1 MLRRFRREEG
11 FGLIEM
17 MIALTILAIA
27 TTSLVSVFISG
38 HLTLRRA
45 SQADSATVLADK
57 LLERFRAEQFDDIGL
72 SSGLLAG
79 VDSTYANDPND
90 PNGSVLGTQ
99 LPGFG
104 NITDANW
111 QDGANSNASA
121 SSCAGISSDGP
132 SVSVTCVPSRVIPD
146 ANRSSEKSP
155 DGRSYR
161 IDTYVTWACANPATE
176 TLSGSTGS
184 PTCTDS
190 SGTVPLAQVKVVTI
204 VVRDNS
210 SAAALAGA
218 PLYRSS
224 TVFDRLGGSVTCS
237 GLPCGGGIPTAT
249 VTPTGTQSTS
259 TIQTTTGSAPA
270 APAGIVLA
278 NGGGTGNTYI
288 DLGNVTSLN
297 FDVSLGSTSLAS
309 DTITLTVTDGST
321 TIQQTAAATQGAGI
335 VHFLN
340 LNGQALADG
349 TINVIAAAS
358 NTNGSSSGTG
368 IQPIK
373 DTSTPAAPTS
383 ITLTNG
389 QGQGSNYINNA
400 TKAAVGL
407 SVTVG
412 STSKSTDTVSV
423 RISDGSNSTNAA
435 TANGVAGGGT
445 VAMPSINASSI
456 NDGSDTAS
464 ATVTNAAGNTSPA
477 ANLSIGKDTVAPT
490 ATITL
495 AGASPVSSG
504 PVTWTVTFN
513 DTVYNVVAGN
523 FTLVKVGL
531 GGTPAITSV
540 SGSGTTWSVT
550 ASATCCGTLGLNL
563 TTAGSLQD
571 KAGNAITSL
580 PVTGAVYTVDTAPTI
595 TSLQLVNGSGNT
607 AGKIEKGDQIKV
619 TFSKA
624 MDTTS
629 FCNGWSGTT
638 INGNGQVV
646 LTITDGT
653 GGTNDKV
660 TVTTA
665 SGCTFS
671 FGTADLGSN
680 AYISGGGAT
689 FSGSGGNASS
699 IAWTSG
705 TNTLTITLG
714 TKSGAGTVA
723 TVASSNAVYTPSAAI
738 ADTYGVAVS
747 GTGSTGLR
755 QNF

>member
-1 MLRRFRREEG
+1 MLRRLRDQEG

-27 TTSLVSVFISG
+27 TTSLVSVFIAG

-111 QDGANSNASA
+111 HDAANSNASA

-146 ANRSSEKSP
+146 VNRPSEKAP

-184 PTCTDS
+184 PSC
-190 SGTVPLAQVKVVTI
+190 SGVALAQVKVVTI
-204 VVRDNS
+204 VVRDDS

-259 TIQTTTGSAPA
+259 TTQTTTGSVPA
-270 APAGIVLA
+270 APSGITLA

-297 FDVSLGSTSLAS
+297 FDVSLPSSSLAS

-321 TIQQTAAATQGAGI
+321 TIQQTAAATQGAGL

-340 LNGQALADG
+340 INGQALADG
-349 TINVIAAAS
+349 AISVIATAS
-358 NTNGSSSGTG
+358 NTNGSSSGTS
-368 IQPIK
+368 IQPTK
-373 DTSTPAAPTS
+373 DTSTPAAPTG

-389 QGQGSNYINNA
+389 QGQGSNYVNSS
-400 TKAAVGL
+400 TKTAVGL
-407 SVTVG
+407 SVALG
-412 STSKSTDTVSV
+412 ATSQSTDTVSV
-423 RISDGSNSTNAA
+423 KISDGSNSTGTA
-435 TANGVAGGGT
+435 TANGVTGGGT
-445 VAMPSINASSI
+445 VAMSAINASSL
-456 NDGSDTAS
+456 NDGSVTAS

-477 ANLSIGKDTVAPT
+477 ATLSIGKDTVAPT
-490 ATITL
+490 ATITR
-495 AGASPVSSG
+495 AGASPVNAG

-513 DTVYNVVAGN
+513 DTVYNVAAGN

-563 TTAGSLQD
+563 TAAGSLQD

-580 PVTGAVYTVDTAPTI
+580 PVTGAVYTIDTAPTI
-595 TSLQLVNGSGNT
+595 TGLQLVNGGTT
-607 AGKIEKGDQIKV
+607 AGKIQKSDQIVV

-629 FCNGWSGTT
+629 FCSGWNGSTLS
-638 INGNGQVV
+638 GNGQVV
-646 LTITDGT
+646 VTVTDGT

-665 SGCTFS
+665 SGCTFN
-671 FGTADLGSN
+671 FGTIDLGSN
-680 AYISGGGAT
+680 AYISSGGAT
-689 FSGSGGNASS
+689 FSGNGSNASS

-714 TKSGAGTVA
+714 SKSGAGTVA
-723 TVASSNAVYTPSAAI
+723 TVASSTAVYTPDAAI
-738 ADTYGVAVS
+738 TDTYGVAVS
-747 GTGSTGLR
+747 GTRSTGSVT
-755 QNF
+755 NF

>member
-1 MLRRFRREEG
+1 MLRRLRHEEG
-11 FGLIEM
+11 FGLVEM
-17 MIALTILAIA
+17 MIALTVLAIA
-27 TTSLVSVFISG
+27 TTSLVSVFIAG

-111 QDGANSNASA
+111 HDAANSNASA
-121 SSCAGISSDGP
+121 SSCSGISSDGP

-146 ANRSSEKSP
+146 TNRSSEKSP

-161 IDTYVTWACANPATE
+161 IDTYVTWACADPATQ

-184 PTCTDS
+184 PSC
-190 SGTVPLAQVKVVTI
+190 SGVALAQVKVVTI
-204 VVRDNS
+204 VVRDDS
-210 SAAALAGA
+210 SATALAGA

-259 TIQTTTGSAPA
+259 TTQTTTGSVPA
-270 APAGIVLA
+270 APSGITLA

-297 FDVSLGSTSLAS
+297 FDVSLPSTSLAS
-309 DTITLTVTDGST
+309 DTIVLTITDGSH
-321 TIQQTAAATQGAGI
+321 TIQQTAAGTQGAGL

-340 LNGQALADG
+340 INGQALADG
-349 TINVIAAAS
+349 TISVIATAS
-358 NTNGSSSGTG
+358 NTNGSSSGTS
-368 IQPIK
+368 ISPTK

-389 QGQGSNYINNA
+389 QGQGSSYVNSS
-400 TKAAVGL
+400 TKTAVGL
-407 SVTVG
+407 SVALG
-412 STSKSTDTVSV
+412 GTSQSSDTVSV
-423 RISDGSNSTNAA
+423 KISDGTNNTGTA
-435 TANGVAGGGT
+435 TANGTVGAGN
-445 VAMPSINASSI
+445 VAMSAINASSL
-456 NDGSDTAS
+456 NDGSVTAS

-477 ANLSIGKDTVAPT
+477 TTLSISKDTVAPT

-495 AGASPVSSG
+495 AGTSPTQAANVS
-504 PVTWTVTFN
+504 WTVTFN
-513 DTVYNVVAGN
+513 DTVYNVAAGN
-523 FTLVKVGL
+523 FALANGGL

-540 SGSGTTWSVT
+540 TGSGTTWTVS
-550 ASATCCGTLGLNL
+550 ASTGSGSGTLGLNL
-563 TTAGSLQD
+563 TTAGTLVD

-580 PVTGAVYTVDTAPTI
+580 PVTGAVYTIAFPPTI
-595 TSLQLVNGSGNT
+595 TSVQLVNGGTT
-607 AGKIEKGDQIKV
+607 AGKVEKGDQIKV

-624 MDTTS
+624 MDTTT
-629 FCNGWSGTT
+629 FCSGWDGTSA
-638 INGNGQVV
+638 ISGNGQVV
-646 LTITDGT
+646 VTLTNGT
-653 GGTNDKV
+653 SGANDSV
-660 TVTTA
+660 TVTTT
-665 SGCTFS
+665 SGCTFN
-671 FGTADLGSN
+671 FGTINLGST
-680 AYISGGGAT
+680 AYVSGGNTT
-689 FSGSGGNASS
+689 FSGNGSNKST
-699 IAWTSG
+699 IAWSSATK
-705 TNTLTITLG
+705 TLTITLG
-714 TKSGAGTVA
+714 AAGGSGTVA

-738 ADTYGVAVS
+738 TDTVGLAVS
-747 GTGSTGLR
+747 GTGSTGNVS
-755 QNF
+755 NF

>member
-1 MLRRFRREEG
+1 MLRRLRHEEG

-17 MIALTILAIA
+17 MIALTMLAIA
-27 TTSLVSVFISG
+27 TTSLVSVFIAG

-57 LLERFRAEQFDDIGL
+57 LLERFRAEQFDDIAL
-72 SSGLLAG
+72 SANLLG
-79 VDSTYANDPND
+79 SVDSTYANDPND
-90 PNGSVLGTQ
+90 PSGSVLGTQ

-111 QDGANSNASA
+111 HDAANSNASA
-121 SSCAGISSDGP
+121 TSCAGISSDGP
-132 SVSVTCVPSRVIPD
+132 TVSVTCVPSRVIPD
-146 ANRSSEKSP
+146 TNRPSEKAP

-161 IDTYVTWACANPATE
+161 IDTYVTWACANPATQ

-184 PTCTDS
+184 PTCSDS
-190 SGTVPLAQVKVVTI
+190 NGTVPLAQVKVVTI
-204 VVRDNS
+204 VVRDDS

-224 TVFDRLGGSVTCS
+224 TVFDRLGGSITCS

-259 TIQTTTGSAPA
+259 TTQTTTGSVPA
-270 APAGIVLA
+270 APSGITLA

-288 DLGNVTSLN
+288 DLGNVNSLN
-297 FDVSLGSTSLAS
+297 FDVSLPSTSLAS

-321 TIQQTAAATQGAGI
+321 TIQQTAAGTQGAGI

-349 TINVIAAAS
+349 TISVIAVAS
-358 NTNGSSSGTG
+358 NTNGSSSGTS
-368 IQPIK
+368 IQPTK
-373 DTSTPAAPTS
+373 DTSTPAAPTG

-389 QGQGSNYINNA
+389 QGQGSNYVNIS
-400 TKAAVGL
+400 TKTAVGL
-407 SVTVG
+407 SVTLG
-412 STSKSTDTVSV
+412 ATSKSSDTVSV
-423 RISDGSNSTNAA
+423 NISDGTNSTGTA
-435 TANGVAGGGT
+435 TGNGVTGGGT
-445 VAMPSINASSI
+445 VAMAALNASSL
-456 NDGSDTAS
+456 NDGSVTAS
-464 ATVTNAAGNTSPA
+464 ATVTNAAGNNSPA
-477 ANLSIGKDTVAPT
+477 ATLSIGKDTVAPT
-490 ATITL
+490 ATITR
-495 AGASPVSSG
+495 AGASPVSAG

-513 DTVYNVVAGN
+513 DTVYNVAAGN

-563 TTAGSLQD
+563 TAAGSLQD
-571 KAGNAITSL
+571 KAGNPITSL
-580 PVTGAVYTVDTAPTI
+580 PVTGAVYTIDTAPTI
-595 TSLQLVNGSGNT
+595 TSLQLVNGSTT
-607 AGKIEKGDQIKV
+607 AGKIQKSDQIV
-619 TFSKA
+619 VAFSKA

-629 FCNGWSGTT
+629 FCSGWNGSTL
-638 INGNGQVV
+638 NGNGQVV
-646 LTITDGT
+646 VTLTDGT

-665 SGCTFS
+665 SGCSFN
-671 FGTADLGSN
+671 FGTIDLGSN

-689 FSGSGGNASS
+689 FSGNGSNASS
-699 IAWTSG
+699 IAWNSG

-723 TVASSNAVYTPSAAI
+723 TVASSNAVYTPNAAI
-738 ADTYGVAVS
+738 TDTYGVAVS
-747 GTGSTGLR
+747 GTRSTGAVT
-755 QNF
+755 NF

>member
-1 MLRRFRREEG
+1 MLRRLRREEG

-27 TTSLVSVFISG
+27 TTSLVSVFIAG

-111 QDGANSNASA
+111 HDAANSNASA

-132 SVSVTCVPSRVIPD
+132 TVSVTCVPSRVIPD
-146 ANRSSEKSP
+146 VNRPSEKAP

-176 TLSGSTGS
+176 TLSGSTDS
-184 PTCTDS
+184 PSC
-190 SGTVPLAQVKVVTI
+190 SGVALAQVKVVTI
-204 VVRDNS
+204 VVRDDS

-218 PLYRSS
+218 PLYRSA

-297 FDVSLGSTSLAS
+297 IDVSLGSTSLAS
-309 DTITLTVTDGST
+309 DTVTLTVSDGST
-321 TIQQTAAATQGAGI
+321 NCGGSAAATPGAGI

-340 LNGQALADG
+340 LNCQALADG
-349 TINVIAAAS
+349 TINVIAVAS
-358 NTNGSSSGTG
+358 NTNGSSSGIG

-389 QGQGSNYINNA
+389 QGQASNYINNS

-407 SVTVG
+407 SVTLG

-423 RISDGSNSTNAA
+423 KVSDGTNSTNTA

-456 NDGSDTAS
+456 NDGSVTAS

-477 ANLSIGKDTVAPT
+477 ATLGIGKDTVAPT
-490 ATITL
+490 ATITR

-513 DTVYNVVAGN
+513 DTVYNVAAGN
-523 FTLVKVGL
+523 FALVKVGL

-580 PVTGAVYTVDTAPTI
+580 PVTGAVYTVDTSPTI
-595 TSLQLVNGSGNT
+595 TALQLVNVSGNI
-607 AGKIEKGDQIKV
+607 AGKVEKGDQIKV

-624 MDTTS
+624 LDTTT
-629 FCNGWSGTT
+629 FCSGWDGTT
-638 INGNGQVV
+638 ALSGNGQVV
-646 LTITDGT
+646 VTVTDGT
-653 GGTNDKV
+653 GATNDKL

-665 SGCTFS
+665 SGCTFN
-671 FGTADLGSN
+671 FGTVDLGST
-680 AYISGGGAT
+680 AYISAGNAS
-689 FSGSGGNASS
+689 FSGNGGNAST
-699 IAWTSG
+699 IAWSSG

-714 TKSGAGTVA
+714 TKSGSGVVA
-723 TVASSNAVYTPSAAI
+723 VVALSTAVYTPSAAI
-738 ADTYGVAVS
+738 QDPYGTAVS